1 MEHTAEWNFARP
13 DNNRLTDLLK
23 MFGCADI
30 IAPID
35 AESFGKRVGELL
47 TRAAF
52 GKGAGMLPH
61 ACSRRGAARP
71 TERAQ
76 DRSRTSR
83 RTSTCPN
90 AVNTAAN
97 NAEKKSRPVMSR
109 AAKWPKSGETPPML
123 GGGL

>member
-1 MEHTAEWNFARP
+1 MQHTAEWTFARS

-52 GKGAGMLPH
+52 GKGAGVLLTRVVGGEQHVPQNVLKIDRVRPGGPPRVRMPSTQPLITLK
-61 ACSRRGAARP
+61 RKAA
-71 TERAQ
+71 Q
-76 DRSRTSR
+76 
-83 RTSTCPN
+83 
-90 AVNTAAN
+90 
-97 NAEKKSRPVMSR
+97 
-109 AAKWPKSGETPPML
+109 
-123 GGGL
+123 